1 MKLDHLAVWTRDI
14 DRLAAF
20 WQETFAAEV
29 GAVYESRNQVG
40 FRSRFVTLPGG
51 LRLELMASPAR
62 AAPEPLDSIGLAHI
76 ALSFGGDAAVDAA
89 AERLAAHLVAKPRR
103 SGDGYYEAI
112 IRDPDG
118 NLVELVA

>member
-20 WQETFAAEV
+20 WQETFGAEV

-51 LRLELMASPAR
+51 LRLELMSSPLH
-62 AAPEPLDSIGLAHI
+62 AAPEPPDRTGLAHM
-76 ALSFGGDAAVDAA
+76 ALSLGGEAAVDAA
-89 AERLAAHLVAKPRR
+89 AARLAAHLVAKPRR
-103 SGDGYYEAI
+103 TGDGYYEAI